1 MLFFPVFAATHLRSA
16 SSPAFGPSVLFTPS
30 PKGSLEGPSN
40 HLLSLQ
46 QLSRVTEEQPQ
57 PLYFHRHP
65 WVYPLSALFARSFAL
80 SFRATFAESRRCAL
94 FQRNT
99 RDIRPKSESPA
110 KLLLPPNQ
118 GEERKKREEAGFR
131 VGAMYCAPTRAHARR
146 RDRKGGWPK
155 EGKEESTIKVK
166 TPTCKTPARGA
177 PNFVLRVSVRA
188 ARPLP

>member
-16 SSPAFGPSVLFTPS
+16 SSPAFGPSVLFAPS

-110 KLLLPPNQ
+110 KLCSRPIR
-118 GEERKKREEAGFR
+118 GRSEKREKKRVSAWAQCIAPLQGRTQDGEIGRAGGPKKAKR
-131 VGAMYCAPTRAHARR
+131 NQQSKSKPPRAKPRLVGHPT
-146 RDRKGGWPK
+146 
-155 EGKEESTIKVK
+155 S
-166 TPTCKTPARGA
+166 
-177 PNFVLRVSVRA
+177 S
-188 ARPLP
+188 